1 MGSIQMRD
9 RQTDKPPLLLEH
21 DSHHQQAGC
30 ITKCGVIP
38 ETQNTQYI
46 HNTTAILHRE
56 GERTGGM
63 ETGKTSQAFSMIT
76 GNYR

>member
-38 ETQNTQYI
+38 ETQNTQ
-46 HNTTAILHRE
+46 HNNNSPSGG
-56 GERTGGM
+56 GEDWWDGNR
-63 ETGKTSQAFSMIT
+63 KNIT
-76 GNYR
+76 GLLNDNR